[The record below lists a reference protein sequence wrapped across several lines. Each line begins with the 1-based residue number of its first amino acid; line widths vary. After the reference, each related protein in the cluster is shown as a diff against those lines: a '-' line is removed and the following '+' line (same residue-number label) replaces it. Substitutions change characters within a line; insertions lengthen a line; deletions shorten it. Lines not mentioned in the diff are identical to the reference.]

1 MEWGGLH
8 KLSKRGYV
16 RLSLKMGV
24 GKKEDTLLKRGEGAR
39 YLYYLEYKLDIGI
52 LKILAKLELI
62 DSFDL
67 LSLFLSDYKVRS
79 LIRDLENCWQ
89 CGAAFLTS
97 LKVPM
102 YKAFY

>member
-1 MEWGGLH
+1 MAGG
-8 KLSKRGYV
+8 G
-16 RLSLKMGV
+16 GV
-24 GKKEDTLLKRGEGAR
+24 GGGGER
-39 YLYYLEYKLDIGI
+39 YLYYLEYKSDIGI

>member
-62 DSFDL
+62 HSLNL
-67 LSLFLSDYKVRS
+67 LSFFLPDYNICS
-79 LIRDLENCWQ
+79 LTRNSENCWQ
-89 CGAAFLTS
+89 CRAAFLTE
-97 LKVPM
+97 L
-102 YKAFY
+102 FW